1 MKIQLNTKRVLEG
14 VMAWR
19 QSVLDIILDL
29 SLKLVVVFI
38 ATARLEIN
46 QESILV
52 VEGKYFILFG
62 VVDFKLALEFHWVAS
77 WVVVVLFRSM
87 LLNADT
93 VFL

>member
-1 MKIQLNTKRVLEG
+1 
-14 VMAWR
+14 MACR

-52 VEGKYFILFG
+52 VEGKYFILLG